1 MFNRF
6 TAALHHAVEV
16 LAPTQTLLED
26 FTFHWKA
33 VTHYFIN
40 TKDDKQ
46 PVQESNIPSHLNNML
61 ALLTQEERQMEE
73 DQTGPCMEYLLQHK
87 ILETLHTLGKADCP
101 PGMKQVVLT
110 FFLNLLGKVKQP
122 LLPHVNVYKPVHNLI
137 KVCGEV
143 RAGPTEKEEIQ
154 FLCTV
159 CSKLKE
165 HPYSV
170 NFFLE
175 LPRQKS
181 KKPRHNSSPSVASSS
196 GSSSSRT
203 SLDVTQP
210 EFSLVNSL
218 IALAQSPDSR
228 IAVKACEGLMLCASL
243 PEKHAAQCI
252 VDHTQFCAL
261 LAERLCTLYN
271 ALPLSMDPVDVD
283 SVEAKWGLYMQSDAE
298 DTNMFP
304 GKRQLISLLSWYD
317 YCDQVIKEAHPTV
330 GRSLANQIR
339 ERFLVPIMEQLLL
352 QSSEVGILTSTAHL
366 VKFVKMTTSPALLDA
381 LVKFILG
388 EETEPEKPGEG
399 GYKLRQRLIDR
410 CDNISDEICIMALK
424 LFETLFCKANG
435 HIVTNLV
442 LRNLQSR
449 AYNSR
454 TDSTENCEQG
464 SGDTSDQGSS
474 TTNPSDQG
482 SSDSCDQGCGDA
494 AGPGSSGHP
503 SDQGSIN
510 GAVSDSGVETLS
522 NGPESPTLI
531 PSSPMRDGVV
541 NSLSDAG
548 SEATQPSPSMSTTSS
563 ETDDKTSIHKIV
575 NSFLG
580 LMPEEARSSYLTGDI
595 GYDTY
600 LREAHRLFRE
610 CSVNCLPYDWPN
622 YPTPL
627 ERCPDEAF
635 YEGAF
640 LKILF
645 DKLSRM
651 LDQTYEVNLQVTS
664 LLSKICLF
672 PHPHIQEFFLDPYL
686 PVAAGCRTMH
696 SVLLRVVSDLSV
708 RLRSI
713 PDFQRQA
720 FVVRKQLMGM
730 VEEDDRGKK
739 SIAPIMN
746 LPYIDLLE
754 GVIVLEEFCK
764 ELAAIAFVKFHAA
777 SGRT

>member
-1 MFNRF
+1 MFTKF
-6 TAALHHAVEV
+6 AAALHHAVEV
-16 LAPTQTLLED
+16 TLGDSDHRLAPTQTLLED

-33 VTHYFIN
+33 TTHYFN
-40 TKDDKQ
+40 NSKDDKK
-46 PVQESNIPSHLNNML
+46 PVQESNIPSHLDNML
-61 ALLTQEERQMEE
+61 ALLTQEELQME
-73 DQTGPCMEYLLQHK
+73 DNQTGPCMEYLLQNK
-87 ILETLHTLGKADCP
+87 ILEMLHILGKADCP
-101 PGMKQVVLT
+101 PGMKQVVLM
-110 FFLNLLGKVKQP
+110 FFLNLLGKIRQP
-122 LLPHVNVYKPVHNLI
+122 LLPHVNVYKPVHRLI

-143 RAGPTEKEEIQ
+143 RAAPTEKEEIQ

-165 HPYSV
+165 SPYLV

-175 LPRQKS
+175 LPPRQNNRKGRS
-181 KKPRHNSSPSVASSS
+181 SSS
-196 GSSSSRT
+196 GSSKSSVED
-203 SLDVTQP
+203 LTQP

-218 IALAQSPDSR
+218 VSLVQSPDSR
-228 IAVKACEGLMLCASL
+228 IAVKACEGLMLCATL

-252 VDHTQFCAL
+252 VDHTQFCTL

-283 SVEAKWGLYMQSDAE
+283 SVEAKWGLYMSSDGE
-298 DTNMFP
+298 DTNKFP

-317 YCDQVIKEAHPTV
+317 YCDQVIVEAHPIV
-330 GRSLANQIR
+330 ARALAKQIK

-366 VKFVKMTTSPALLDA
+366 VKFVKMTSSPALLDV
-381 LVKFILG
+381 LVKFILC
-388 EETEPEKPGEG
+388 EDTQPEKPGEG
-399 GYKLRQRLIDR
+399 GSKLRQRLIER
-410 CDNISDEICIMALK
+410 CDHLSDEICIMSLK
-424 LFETLFCKANG
+424 LFETLFCKSNR
-435 HIVTNLV
+435 HIITNLV
-442 LRNLQSR
+442 LRNLLSR
-449 AYNSR
+449 GYHSR
-454 TDSTENCEQG
+454 
-464 SGDTSDQGSS
+464 SGHSEPNSDQGSS
-474 TTNPSDQG
+474 NSA
-482 SSDSCDQGCGDA
+482 S
-494 AGPGSSGHP
+494 
-503 SDQGSIN
+503 
-510 GAVSDSGVETLS
+510 SDSGVDTAIS
-522 NGPESPTLI
+522 NGPKSPGVE
-531 PSSPMRDGVV
+531 PDSPMRDGEAPSVAEAV
-541 NSLSDAG
+541 TEEVKATPLSPSASLSD
-548 SEATQPSPSMSTTSS
+548 SEADEQP
-563 ETDDKTSIHKIV
+563 SIHKIV
-575 NSFLG
+575 NSFLN
-580 LMPEEARSSYLTGDI
+580 LMPDEARSSYLTGDI
-595 GYDTY
+595 GYDMY

-610 CSVNCLPYDWPN
+610 CTVNCLPYDWQN

-627 ERCPDEAF
+627 DRCSNDAF

-686 PVAAGCRTMH
+686 PNAPGCRTLH
-696 SVLLRVVSDLSV
+696 TVLTRVIADLTS
-708 RLRSI
+708 RIKSI
-713 PDFQRQA
+713 PDFQKQVC
-720 FVVRKQLMGM
+720 VVRKQLMGM

-754 GVIVLEEFCK
+754 GVIVLEEFSK

>member
-1 MFNRF
+1 MFNKF
-6 TAALHHAVEV
+6 AAALHHAVEV

-26 FTFHWKA
+26 FTFHWKS

-40 TKDDKQ
+40 TKDDKK
-46 PVQESNIPSHLNNML
+46 PVQESNIPSHLDNML
-61 ALLTQEERQMEE
+61 ALLTQEERQVED

-101 PGMKQVVLT
+101 PGMKQVVLM
-110 FFLNLLGKVKQP
+110 FFLNLLGKIKQP

-159 CSKLKE
+159 CSKLKQ

-181 KKPRHNSSPSVASSS
+181 KKPRHNSSTSAA
-196 GSSSSRT
+196 GSSSRT
-203 SLDVTQP
+203 SLDDITQP

-243 PEKHAAQCI
+243 PEKQAAQCI

-283 SVEAKWGLYMQSDAE
+283 SVEAKWGLYMLSDGE

-317 YCDQVIKEAHPTV
+317 YCDQVIKEAHPIV

-366 VKFVKMTTSPALLDA
+366 VKFVKMTSSPALLDV
-381 LVKFILG
+381 LIKFILG
-388 EETEPEKPGEG
+388 EETAPEKPGEG

-424 LFETLFCKANG
+424 LFETLFLKSNG
-435 HIVTNLV
+435 HIITNLV

-449 AYNSR
+449 VYHGRPAP
-454 TDSTENCEQG
+454 TEHNNQG
-464 SGDTSDQGSS
+464 SGDSSDQRSSNPRDPCDQGCGDTADQGSG
-474 TTNPSDQG
+474 NPSDQG
-482 SSDSCDQGCGDA
+482 SV
-494 AGPGSSGHP
+494 
-503 SDQGSIN
+503 N
-510 GAVSDSGVETLS
+510 GTVSDSGVETLS
-522 NGPESPTLI
+522 NGPESPTLV
-531 PSSPMRDGVV
+531 PDSPVRDGVPDFV
-541 NSLSDAG
+541 SDPESEVAQASPSISVSS
-548 SEATQPSPSMSTTSS
+548 SEA
-563 ETDDKTSIHKIV
+563 DDKPNIHKIV

-622 YPTPL
+622 YATPL
-627 ERCPDEAF
+627 ELCPNEAF

-640 LKILF
+640 LKILL

-686 PVAAGCRTMH
+686 PVAAGCRTLH
-696 SVLLRVVSDLSV
+696 SVLLRVVSDLSA
-708 RLRSI
+708 RIKAI
-713 PDFQRQA
+713 PDFQKQVL
-720 FVVRKQLMGM
+720 VVRKQLMGM
-730 VEEDDRGKK
+730 VEEDD
-739 SIAPIMN
+739 S